1 MYNRSHKHS
10 VALSADLSASS
21 LFACD
26 LVDTQ
31 NLSSLLVI
39 LFLPLFP

>member
-1 MYNRSHKHS
+1 MYNRSHEHS
-10 VALSADLSASS
+10 VALSADLSANA
-21 LFACD
+21 LFVCD
-26 LVDTQ
+26 LVDSQ

>member
-1 MYNRSHKHS
+1 MYSCSHEHR

-26 LVDTQ
+26 LVVSQ